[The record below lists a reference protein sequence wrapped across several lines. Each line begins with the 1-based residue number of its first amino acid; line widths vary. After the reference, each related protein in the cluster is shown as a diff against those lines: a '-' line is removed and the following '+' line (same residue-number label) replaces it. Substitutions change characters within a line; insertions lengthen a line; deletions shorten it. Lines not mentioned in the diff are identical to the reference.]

1 MMKMNND
8 SEFYDKINKPMNS
21 VVEYY
26 KQVAKDIKKLYV
38 AITNEINRT
47 SIFNS
52 TRLLYLFNNKSR
64 LESELYA
71 LELKLKE
78 MD

>member
-1 MMKMNND
+1 
-8 SEFYDKINKPMNS
+8 MNS
-21 VVEYY
+21 VQRYY
-26 KQVAKDIKKLYV
+26 KLTRIEMRNLYT

-47 SIFNS
+47 SVFNS

>member
-1 MMKMNND
+1 MMKN
-8 SEFYDKINKPMNS
+8 NS

-26 KQVAKDIKKLYV
+26 KQVVKDIKKLYT

-47 SIFNS
+47 SVFNS